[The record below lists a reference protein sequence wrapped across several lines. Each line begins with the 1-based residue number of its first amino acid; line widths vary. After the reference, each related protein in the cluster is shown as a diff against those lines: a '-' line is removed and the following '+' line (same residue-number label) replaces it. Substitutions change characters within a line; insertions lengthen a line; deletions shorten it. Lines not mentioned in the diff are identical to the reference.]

1 MHEKLSTKCMSIKD
15 PGMTR
20 FANFLC
26 GIGACQMLV
35 YDYCYEMHDKIVC
48 IRFELQVH
56 HIYYKGNP

>member
-1 MHEKLSTKCMSIKD
+1 MHQCMKNYQRSMSIKD

-48 IRFELQVH
+48 IRFEL
-56 HIYYKGNP
+56 

>member
-35 YDYCYEMHDKIVC
+35 YDYCYEMHDEIVC
-48 IRFELQVH
+48 IRFEL
-56 HIYYKGNP
+56 